1 MWKKFI
7 LALSMFV
14 LIIRLQSQP
23 YAVDALLQMRPPFS
37 PYLAELTTRFPPAL
51 DLQLRLQDQGEL
63 SYPVQLR
70 FSIQGEGISIKTRE
84 DYVPPPIFLDY
95 GVPSLLSAIDLADYF
110 QLEHLAILGLDQ
122 ADFLQT
128 GGRLPEGVYN
138 ICVEVLDQVRTQ
150 GAPISNQA
158 CSLITLAEL
167 PAPLITYPS
176 DHQRLSSN
184 NALLFQWTAQHLGAF
199 PVDYKFQLFEY
210 KEELSLAQ
218 NLSFSP
224 PIFETHITNATS
236 LLYDA
241 DEPLLQE
248 GKSYLI
254 QVQIQD
260 ISGQHHFQNEGKS
273 SIHSFTYGG
282 APPPI
287 CALVSPSPYTH
298 SVDSQAFECRW
309 PGVQEAQKYQIEL
322 SIDSH
327 FVQDIPTYQTHSVTD
342 TFFRFSD
349 LSVNTSYFYRI
360 RAVVGECFSPYSMAQ
375 VVLTTERCQ
384 SKAADLLVYSCGSD
398 LEGESQAAAAPMVQY
413 LAKGDSIW
421 ASDFPIILTEV
432 HGKGVFSGRGYVEVP
447 YFQEARINVNF
458 KQITVDQNCQLR
470 EGILDANG
478 IGLQLLN
485 EDQITLL
492 TDLLAG
498 LETASDILAA
508 GETLLAGIDQIIAK
522 AEPYLPD
529 SILTN
534 LLTAQAQ
541 FQQAEAVYAV
551 AVDEGDSNSIATAAA
566 ELEAAKAALAEYLQ
580 AYKKALLQF
589 FDQLLEVF
597 KVLLQDLFKDCV
609 MDQLSLAYTEAL
621 ETLQAFVAAEN
632 RTAINT
638 LPANSPTT
646 SLSFQEYEMV
656 ISEEGQLM
664 DAEPFDDLSNT
675 YYEQEMSY
683 LLCLTFQSLE
693 EEIDTPAEVQ
703 DLQALFTEMS
713 AQSFILLGEAIKAGS
728 TTAVIVSQVKQQMNQ
743 ELSQLIRQA
752 NYPELFTLSN

>member
-1 MWKKFI
+1 MWKKII

-37 PYLAELTTRFPPAL
+37 PYLTELVTRFPPAL

-63 SYPVQLR
+63 LYPVQLR
-70 FSIQGEGISIKTRE
+70 FTLQGEGISIKTRE
-84 DYVPPPIFLDY
+84 DYTPPPIFLNY

-110 QLEHLAILGLDQ
+110 RIEHLSIQGLDQ

-138 ICVEVLDQVRTQ
+138 ICVEVLDQVRIQ
-150 GAPISNQA
+150 GAPISNQS

-167 PAPLITYPS
+167 PPPLITYPS
-176 DHQRLSSN
+176 NHQQLSPQ

-199 PVDYKFQLFEY
+199 PVDYKFQLFEH

-224 PIFETHITNATS
+224 PIFESHITNATS

-273 SIHSFTYGG
+273 SIQSFTYG
-282 APPPI
+282 ASPTPI
-287 CALVSPSPYTH
+287 CALASPSPYTH
-298 SVDSQAFECRW
+298 SIASHGFECRW
-309 PGVQEAQKYQIEL
+309 PGVQEAEQYQIEL
-322 SIDSH
+322 SIDSL
-327 FVQDIPTYQTHSVTD
+327 FMPDIPTYQTHSVTD

-375 VVLTTERCQ
+375 AVSIIEKCQ
-384 SKAADLLVYSCGSD
+384 PKAADLLVYNCGTE
-398 LEGESQAAAAPMVQY
+398 LEWESQSAAPMVQQ

-432 HGKGVFSGRGYVEVP
+432 HGKGVFSGRGYIEVP
-447 YFQEARINVNF
+447 YFQQARINVKF
-458 KQITVDQNCQLR
+458 EEITVDQYCQLR
-470 EGILDANG
+470 EGILDASG
-478 IGLQLLN
+478 IGLQLLG
-485 EDQITLL
+485 EDQITILA
-492 TDLLAG
+492 DLLAG
-498 LETASDILAA
+498 LDTASDILAA
-508 GETLLAGIDQIIAK
+508 SETLLAGMDQIIAK

-534 LLTAQAQ
+534 LLVAQDRFEAAETAY
-541 FQQAEAVYAV
+541 EAAL
-551 AVDEGDSNSIATAAA
+551 AGEDPAAIAAAAA
-566 ELEAAKAALAEYLQ
+566 ELEAAKVALAEYLQ
-580 AYKKALLQF
+580 AYKKALSEF
-589 FDQLLEVF
+589 FGQLLEVL
-597 KVLLQDLFKDCV
+597 KILLQDLFKDCV
-609 MDQLSLAYTEAL
+609 MDQLAQVYSEAL
-621 ETLQAFVAAEN
+621 QSLDAFVLTEN
-632 RTAINT
+632 NRAINT
-638 LPANSPTT
+638 LPTHSPTA

-656 ISEEGQLM
+656 ISEEGQFVDSSSF
-664 DAEPFDDLSNT
+664 DALSNI

-683 LLCLTFQSLE
+683 LLCLTLQRLE
-693 EEIDTPAEVQ
+693 EEIDTPAELQ
-703 DLQALFTEMS
+703 DLQALFDGMS
-713 AQSFILLGEAIKAGS
+713 AQSFSLIGEAIKAGS
-728 TTAVIVSQVKQQMNQ
+728 TTAVVVSQVKQQMND

-752 NYPELFTLSN
+752 NYPELFTQSN